1 MKLIESVK
9 ELLLEYVPVSAIPI
23 EVNEDLGIVLM
34 TWYVTQHAL
43 GRTTASRNLEV
54 LEMDEIES
62 MCKRASNP
70 LIYILTDKNNPY
82 RPHPGFRFQVREQS
96 NLFAT
101 LGCVINDYEH
111 LKKIDIVITTTLK
124 TGNSLKYHKF
134 DNDDRKQL
142 VIDL

>member
-1 MKLIESVK
+1 
-9 ELLLEYVPVSAIPI
+9 
-23 EVNEDLGIVLM
+23 
-34 TWYVTQHAL
+34 
-43 GRTTASRNLEV
+43 
-54 LEMDEIES
+54 